1 MIKLNIKKTLIWL
14 LVIISL
20 FGTSLIPSVSSSSAV
35 PSPIERPQGIMLNQM
50 HKGFLWMIR
59 NMQSAE
65 FTPDNVYYGVYD
77 NTGSYS
83 YPIIGEREREVTI
96 SLDNLIR
103 LLNTTI
109 TRLEDIGTESD
120 TLAYLNNL
128 YAELQ
133 IHDELTI
140 YTKVDSDLEI
150 TSSHDRKAVTIFYDN
165 DRSVIDAFNKI
176 KNNESITEQP
186 FSGDEIF
193 TNVFM
198 SLIRDEISG
207 SYEVINTWNY
217 EDNSDAAL
225 LKDFISRLI
234 NSRWFFSEG
243 RQLFRLPELNIMRT
257 LLQETNSWYAPEEDP
272 RVLEYG
278 RFEISQLI
286 IDDLDLQKVGQNLI
300 ISEYDYKYI

>member
-1 MIKLNIKKTLIWL
+1 MIKLNVKKTLIWL

-50 HKGFLWMIR
+50 HKQFLWMIR

-109 TRLEDIGTESD
+109 DRLEDIGTDSD
-120 TLAYLNNL
+120 TLTYLNNL

-140 YTKVDSDLEI
+140 YMKVDSDLEI
-150 TSSHDRKAVTIFYDN
+150 TSSHDRKAVTIFFDN

-186 FSGDEIF
+186 FSGDEIL

-198 SLIRDEISG
+198 ALIRDEISG

-225 LKDFISRLI
+225 LKDFISRLT
-234 NSRWFFSEG
+234 NNRWFFSEG
-243 RQLFRLPELNIMRT
+243 RQFFRLPELNIMRT
-257 LLQETNSWYAPEEDP
+257 LLQETNSWYA
-272 RVLEYG
+272 
-278 RFEISQLI
+278 
-286 IDDLDLQKVGQNLI
+286 
-300 ISEYDYKYI
+300 